1 MDVSH
6 VQLDKIKYVLI
17 VLVGILSIYQTI
29 IQCVIVVEEV
39 VSIVIQQIQQ
49 QIHVKNAIEVV
60 YHAQI

>member
-6 VQLDKIKYVLI
+6 VQLDKTKYVLI
-17 VLVGILSIYQTI
+17 VLVDILSIYQTI

-49 QIHVKNAIEVV
+49 SVINVNKKLI
-60 YHAQI
+60 

>member
-49 QIHVKNAIEVV
+49 SVINVNKKLI
-60 YHAQI
+60 